1 MSRQAFVQ
9 KEIWKHKSVRIFSCS
24 YAGKKIWVKQ
34 AEPVRNVSWLRFAR
48 RACLFFGLG
57 ILQPSADPDGRRALR
72 FETGRLR
79 RLSARGIR
87 VPEVFAAGDEWLAL
101 ADCGDNLID
110 VLGGADV
117 PVQAA
122 QTILSSAAENLAALH
137 ALGIHHGRPALKD
150 MVWDGQEFT
159 LLDFEDGIIV
169 GLSREKRILRD
180 LLIFMQSI
188 LRRWGMMVRCWQRG
202 HLLSMRVY
210 SRTMQYVRA
219 LILGGLTSSFWFC
232 GLACAIQGAI
242 WRVSIRRCASFGN
255 RVLSE

>member
-1 MSRQAFVQ
+1 MGRKAFVQ
-9 KEIWKHKSVRIFSCS
+9 EEIRKHKRVRVFSCS

-48 RACLFFGLG
+48 RACLLFGLG

-79 RLSARGIR
+79 RLSARGIH
-87 VPEVFAAGDEWLAL
+87 VPEVFAAGDGWLAL
-101 ADCGDNLID
+101 TDCGDNLID
-110 VLGGADV
+110 VLGGAEV

-137 ALGIHHGRPALKD
+137 ALGMHHGRPALKD
-150 MVWDGQEFT
+150 MVWDGQEVT
-159 LLDFEDGIIV
+159 LLDFEDGIIM

-188 LRRWGMMVRCWQRG
+188 FKEMG
-202 HLLSMRVY
+202 HDGPLLATGAFAVY
-210 SRTMQYVRA
+210 ARIQPHYAAR
-219 LILGGLTSSFWFC
+219 
-232 GLACAIQGAI
+232 ACAY
-242 WRVSIRRCASFGN
+242 FGRLN
-255 RVLSE
+255 LLPLLLRIGLRYTGRDLESVYQTLHFFRK

>member
-1 MSRQAFVQ
+1 MGRQAFVQ
-9 KEIWKHKSVRIFSCS
+9 EEIRKHKRVRVFSCS

-48 RACLFFGLG
+48 RACLLFGLG

-79 RLSARGIR
+79 RLSARGIH
-87 VPEVFAAGDEWLAL
+87 VPEVFAAGDGWLAL
-101 ADCGDNLID
+101 TDCGDNLID
-110 VLGGADV
+110 VLGGAEV

-137 ALGIHHGRPALKD
+137 VLGMHHGRPALKD
-150 MVWDGQEFT
+150 MVWDGQEVT
-159 LLDFEDGIIV
+159 LLDFEDGIIM

-188 LRRWGMMVRCWQRG
+188 FKEMGHDGPLLATGAFAVYARIQPHYAARARAYFGRLNLLPLLLR
-202 HLLSMRVY
+202 
-210 SRTMQYVRA
+210 
-219 LILGGLTSSFWFC
+219 IGLRYT
-232 GLACAIQGAI
+232 GRDLE
-242 WRVSIRRCASFGN
+242 SIYQTLHFFRK
-255 RVLSE
+255 

>member
-87 VPEVFAAGDEWLAL
+87 VPEVYAAGDE
-101 ADCGDNLID
+101 
-110 VLGGADV
+110 
-117 PVQAA
+117 
-122 QTILSSAAENLAALH
+122 
-137 ALGIHHGRPALKD
+137 R
-150 MVWDGQEFT
+150 
-159 LLDFEDGIIV
+159 IV
-169 GLSREKRILRD
+169 GTI
-180 LLIFMQSI
+180 
-188 LRRWGMMVRCWQRG
+188 
-202 HLLSMRVY
+202 
-210 SRTMQYVRA
+210 
-219 LILGGLTSSFWFC
+219 
-232 GLACAIQGAI
+232 
-242 WRVSIRRCASFGN
+242 
-255 RVLSE
+255 

>member
-1 MSRQAFVQ
+1 MGRQAFVQ
-9 KEIWKHKSVRIFSCS
+9 EEIRKHKRVRVFSCS

-48 RACLFFGLG
+48 RACLLFGLG
-57 ILQPSADPDGRRALR
+57 ILQPSADPDGRRALH

-87 VPEVFAAGDEWLAL
+87 VPEVFAAGDGWLAL
-101 ADCGDNLID
+101 TDCGDNLID
-110 VLGGADV
+110 VLGGAEV

-137 ALGIHHGRPALKD
+137 ALGMHHGRPALKD
-150 MVWDGQEFT
+150 MVWDGQEVT
-159 LLDFEDGIIV
+159 LLDFEDGIIM

-188 LRRWGMMVRCWQRG
+188 FKEMG
-202 HLLSMRVY
+202 HDGPLLATGAFAVYARIQPHYAARARAYFGRLNLLSLLLR
-210 SRTMQYVRA
+210 
-219 LILGGLTSSFWFC
+219 IGLRYT
-232 GLACAIQGAI
+232 GRDLE
-242 WRVSIRRCASFGN
+242 SIYQTLHFFRK
-255 RVLSE
+255 

>member
-110 VLGGADV
+110 VLGDADL

-150 MVWDGQEFT
+150 MVWDGQEDP

-188 LRRWGMMVRCWQRG
+188 FKEMGNDGPLLAAGAFAVYARIQPHYAIRARAYFGRFNLLLLVLQIGLRYTGRD
-202 HLLSMRVY
+202 LESVY
-210 SRTMQYVRA
+210 QTLHFFRK
-219 LILGGLTSSFWFC
+219 
-232 GLACAIQGAI
+232 
-242 WRVSIRRCASFGN
+242 
-255 RVLSE
+255 

>member
-1 MSRQAFVQ
+1 MYPGFVLHAGHAFSLDLVFY
-9 KEIWKHKSVRIFSCS
+9 SPVRIQMGGERC
-24 YAGKKIWVKQ
+24 
-34 AEPVRNVSWLRFAR
+34 
-48 RACLFFGLG
+48 
-57 ILQPSADPDGRRALR
+57 ALR
-72 FETGRLR
+72 QDVC
-79 RLSARGIR
+79 RGIR

-110 VLGGADV
+110 VLGDADL

-150 MVWDGQEFT
+150 MVWDGQEVT

-188 LRRWGMMVRCWQRG
+188 FKEMGNDGPLLAAGAFAVYARIQPHYAIRARAYFGRFNLLLLVLRIGLRYTGRD
-202 HLLSMRVY
+202 LESVY
-210 SRTMQYVRA
+210 QTLHFFRK
-219 LILGGLTSSFWFC
+219 
-232 GLACAIQGAI
+232 
-242 WRVSIRRCASFGN
+242 
-255 RVLSE
+255 